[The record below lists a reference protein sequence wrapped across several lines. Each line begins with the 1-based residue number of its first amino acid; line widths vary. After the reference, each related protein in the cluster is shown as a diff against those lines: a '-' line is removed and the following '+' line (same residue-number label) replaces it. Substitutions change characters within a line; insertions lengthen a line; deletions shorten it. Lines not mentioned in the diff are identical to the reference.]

1 MFIPKI
7 FIYLQTEIYFG
18 TMEAQK
24 ISKTGRMA
32 RTLVGMIEEVT
43 DPELRSQL
51 SYYRNKDNKENVKLI
66 NENTTMEATEPK
78 KKISKAM
85 QWARTHVGFI
95 EEITDPELR
104 SQLAYY
110 RKRDNKVQQAQDQP
124 VEAQ

>member
-1 MFIPKI
+1 
-7 FIYLQTEIYFG
+7 
-18 TMEAQK
+18 MEATEPK
-24 ISKTGRMA
+24 KRISKTMQWA
-32 RTLVGMIEEVT
+32 RAHVGIIEEVT

-85 QWARTHVGFI
+85 QWARAHVGFI